1 MKRSNGKLKSSIES
15 GKRNCPPKIRFRF
28 TKPGYMEGSIFA
40 SSSTLTKN
48 SSYWYVPNT
57 KISQKMK
64 KKNAVALDLTTTYLR
79 LNREPV
85 NMRVENNSNDGDRY
99 FSTYHGIGA
108 GGWYIMY
115 RDISRYQ
122 YLSIQRHLAFIT
134 TSCFSF
140 MPYVFSLALSH
151 SGYSLRYKG
160 MRREKIEV
168 VLPTRSAAHSRQS
181 NRVDGGVALSKF
193 TIRLCPSMDNSN

>member
-15 GKRNCPPKIRFRF
+15 GKRNCPPQIRFRF
-28 TKPGYMEGSIFA
+28 TKPGYMEGNIFA

-64 KKNAVALDLTTTYLR
+64 KKKCGSSWSDNDLRATEQRTSHQWTCAWKIIAMM
-79 LNREPV
+79 V
-85 NMRVENNSNDGDRY
+85 
-99 FSTYHGIGA
+99 
-108 GGWYIMY
+108 WYIMY

-122 YLSIQRHLAFIT
+122 YLSIQRHLALIT

-140 MPYVFSLALSH
+140 MPYVFSLALR
-151 SGYSLRYKG
+151 L
-160 MRREKIEV
+160 
-168 VLPTRSAAHSRQS
+168 LTSATHCWQELT
-181 NRVDGGVALSKF
+181 NYHW
-193 TIRLCPSMDNSN
+193 